1 MRTLIF
7 LVFMLAAIT
16 AQASKDK
23 GMYIGG
29 SFSLIDVGAKGP
41 FANDVTFKAGEIL
54 IGYKYNQYLG
64 LEIRGGRSLQGEVI
78 SVAGNTPG
86 QEFSVEASIDRYISY
101 YYRAELANDIAKVY
115 ILLGQTGIKTFL
127 DFEDDGLSDVEGSES
142 GLSYG
147 IGFGL
152 WLDERMNLNF
162 EFKTLLDTDSD
173 AFTSGSVS
181 ADFRF

>member
-7 LVFMLAAIT
+7 TVVMLMAISV
-16 AQASKDK
+16 QASKDK

-29 SFSLIDVGAKGP
+29 SFALIDVGAKGL
-41 FANDVTFKAGEIL
+41 FENDVTFKAGEIL
-54 IGYKYNQYLG
+54 IGYKHNQYLG
-64 LEIRGGRSLQGEVI
+64 MEIRGGRSLQGEVI
-78 SVAGNTPG
+78 SIEDSG
-86 QEFSVEASIDRYISY
+86 QELSVEASIDRYISY

-115 ILLGQTGIKTFL
+115 LLLGQSTIQTSL
-127 DFEDDGLSDVEGSES
+127 DFEDDLRADNESSES
-142 GLSYG
+142 GMSYG

-173 AFTSGSVS
+173 AFTSGTVS

>member
-7 LVFMLAAIT
+7 LVFILAAIT

-41 FANDVTFKAGEIL
+41 FENDVTFKAGEIL
-54 IGYKYNQYLG
+54 IGYKYNKYLG
-64 LEIRGGRSLQGEVI
+64 LEVRGGRSLQGEVI
-78 SVAGNTPG
+78 SIEDSG

-115 ILLGQTGIKTFL
+115 ILLGQTGINTSL
-127 DFEDDGLSDVEGSES
+127 DFEDDGIPDVQSSES